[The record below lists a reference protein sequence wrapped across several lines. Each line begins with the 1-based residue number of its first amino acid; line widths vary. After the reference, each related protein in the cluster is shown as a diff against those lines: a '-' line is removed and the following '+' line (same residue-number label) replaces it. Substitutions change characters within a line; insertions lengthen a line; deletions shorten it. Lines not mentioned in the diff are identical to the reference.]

1 MTELADRIGLVRLAG
16 LASVLAAT
24 LLIGL
29 KVWAWFAT
37 DSIAL
42 LSSLADSILDLCA
55 SLITLIAVKFA
66 LEPADKEHRFGHGKL
81 EALAGLAQALIIFG
95 SAIYVGVEAA
105 IRMLTPA
112 PVTEPAIGVAVMGA
126 SLVITAAL
134 VLLQRYV
141 VRRTGSIAIRAD
153 SIHYQADF
161 MTNIA
166 VIAAIG
172 LSAGLGWHAAD
183 PLLGIAVVIFILIS
197 IRQIV
202 QQSMDVLL
210 DRELPTETRERIL
223 EPRAMRRS
231 ATYTTC
237 APGPQVL
244 LTLFNFTWNS
254 TQRSHYKRRIRS
266 VLRSNWL

>member
-1 MTELADRIGLVRLAG
+1 
-16 LASVLAAT
+16 LASKS
-24 LLIGL
+24 GL
-29 KVWAWFAT
+29 G
-37 DSIAL
+37 
-42 LSSLADSILDLCA
+42 LADSILDLCA